1 MEPSSEYGKDGTS
14 DYVTKFVVAV
24 IVTSCLGNAMPLWG
38 SKCSEEANS
47 ALMVYQLLHS
57 SCYTVLLCYEVY
69 TMKQHTVS
77 SIFDHMAELKNTKR

>member
-24 IVTSCLGNAMPLWG
+24 IVTSCLGNAMLLWG
-38 SKCSEEANS
+38 SKFSEEADT

-57 SCYTVLLCYEVY
+57 SRYTVILCYKVY

-77 SIFDHMAELKNTKR
+77 SIFDHMAKLRNTKR